1 MGEKERKGK
10 RRKRDGSTLE
20 CNQVLICPIVRAGSV

>member
-1 MGEKERKGK
+1 MGEKERLE
-10 RRKRDGSTLE
+10 RKGSTLE